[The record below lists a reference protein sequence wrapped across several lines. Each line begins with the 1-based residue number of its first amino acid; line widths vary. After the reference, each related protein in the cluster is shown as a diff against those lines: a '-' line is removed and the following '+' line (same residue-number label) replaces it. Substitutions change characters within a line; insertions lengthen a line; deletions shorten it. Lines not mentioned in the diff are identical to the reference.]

1 MEMMIDEAESVGDRV
16 HLDCSILSKIPR
28 GKNGTNSS
36 MNLNDGLGIEGEFR
50 ASKAIESCMNRL
62 SSTASLVPSLFFRCQ
77 LHRLNYSFCCFSK
90 IFYIHKISCKVSLE
104 DCCYP
109 LVQCWNKT
117 SVMGSCLVDSLWMR
131 IVLIALGRQSLLISC
146 CWYISTSIYL
156 FFLPILLSCSL
167 LY

>member
-1 MEMMIDEAESVGDRV
+1 MFW
-16 HLDCSILSKIPR
+16 L
-28 GKNGTNSS
+28 
-36 MNLNDGLGIEGEFR
+36 
-50 ASKAIESCMNRL
+50 
-62 SSTASLVPSLFFRCQ
+62 LVLWSLFYLFCLVFLCSSLFQSKVIFNLLYQCSGQFRWI
-77 LHRLNYSFCCFSK
+77 R
-90 IFYIHKISCKVSLE
+90 IFYIHKISCKVFLE

-167 LY
+167 LYWYRKDLCYHRFKSTNYGWKVEVNSWNTG